1 MDNLVD
7 IAEKLMWEFAYQ
19 TGLISDLRPRRYL
32 WTDSF
37 AVCNLIELYYRK
49 KDEKFMRMALK
60 LVDQVHF
67 VLGRHREGD
76 SRSGWI
82 SGLSDE
88 EGWRHPTVGG
98 LRIGKPLP
106 ERKPDEPFDEVLEW
120 ERDGQYYH
128 YLTKWMYTLNVVGK
142 ATGCS
147 NYYVWAVELAKRA
160 HRAFVYEAADGRKR
174 IYWKM
179 SVDLSRPLVSSMGQL
194 DPLDGLITY
203 MELQASAGNSVAPNF
218 IEEIR
223 DMENICS
230 EMVWVT
236 DDPLGIGELLICSY
250 RLADLIANGHSNHLD
265 LLVNILNDSLL
276 SLELYLAG
284 GSMRLPANMRLA
296 FRELGLSIGLK
307 AAVKLR
313 ELVGSS
319 QRLSENIGLASATR
333 DLSSYVWLADR
344 IDDFWLNPKNR
355 ENQTWLEHKDI
366 NVVMLATS
374 LIPDAFLGLVGD
386 KRKQSSLTE

>member
-1 MDNLVD
+1 MDTGNLVD
-7 IAEKLMWEFAYQ
+7 IAEKFMWEFAYQ
-19 TGLISDLRPRRYL
+19 TGLTSDLRPRRYL

-37 AVCNLIELYYRK
+37 AVCNFIELYYRK

-67 VLGRHREGD
+67 VLGRHRED
-76 SRSGWI
+76 DPRSGWI

-88 EGWRHPTVGG
+88 EGLRHPTVGG

-128 YLTKWMYTLNVVGK
+128 YLTKWMHTLNVVGR

-179 SVDLSRPLVSSMGQL
+179 SVDLSWPLVSSMGQL

-203 MELQASAGNSVAPNF
+203 MELQASASGNSAAPNL
-218 IEEIR
+218 IEEIK

-265 LLVNILNDSLL
+265 LLVNIVNDSLL
-276 SLELYLAG
+276 SLELYLAS
-284 GSMRLPANMRLA
+284 GSVRLPANMRLA

-307 AAVKLR
+307 AAIKLR
-313 ELVGSS
+313 ELVGRN
-319 QRLSENIGLASATR
+319 QRLSENIDLASATR
-333 DLSSYVWLADR
+333 DLSGYVWLASR

-355 ENQTWLEHKDI
+355 ENQT
-366 NVVMLATS
+366 
-374 LIPDAFLGLVGD
+374 
-386 KRKQSSLTE
+386 